1 MRMGKSLPHELVAGH
16 LLSSIISV
24 NEKMTER
31 VLPLVERAFFLDQPS
46 FSKRTE
52 KIFYT
57 LCWEPIQSITRGPY
71 SNGDVIRL
79 AYMVLESFAEA
90 LSAKSLDYLHYVQ
103 KLLFQLHSDV
113 SIDDGVK
120 ASMGGYRCLAA
131 YIRYS
136 KVDLKDVANA
146 ANEMC
151 FLSVSRGKPAL
162 ILGAMCVWRGLLV
175 DSAASYMSLNLPLVM
190 ARVQRLAMGKDKS
203 IREEASLLLS
213 DVLEYSR
220 SLDYHHPESVRES
233 SSVASSI
240 NNVDVSLDQF
250 DLENPEEIEYFL
262 RGSIPVPAIPSTI
275 TQGED
280 KAHEDVL
287 IHQLV
292 KEVEA
297 LGDSDASF
305 SNRDLFNIEKAITEG
320 IQSRRDETFTYT
332 ECIFSK
338 YLEIIYEDLTSRAK
352 DSIVIDPS
360 LADLAH
366 VGQHID
372 HCSSLVLSK
381 AEDLETKFL
390 DHVVPILQRIIPV

>member
-1 MRMGKSLPHELVAGH
+1 MRTGNFLPHQLVAGH
-16 LLSSIISV
+16 LVSSIISA

-71 SNGDVIRL
+71 SNRDVMRL
-79 AYMVLESFAEA
+79 AYMVLESFAEV
-90 LSAKSLDYLHYVQ
+90 LSAKSHDYLHYVQ
-103 KLLFQLHSDV
+103 KLLFQLRSDL
-113 SIDDGVK
+113 SINEGVK
-120 ASMGGYRCLAA
+120 ASMAEYRCFAS
-131 YIRYS
+131 YIRYN
-136 KVDLKDVANA
+136 KINLKNVANG

-151 FLSVSRGKPAL
+151 FLSVSRGTPEL

-175 DSAASYMSLNLPLVM
+175 DSSAPYMSLNLPLVM
-190 ARVQRLAMGKDKS
+190 ARLQRLAMGKDED

-213 DVLEYSR
+213 DILEYSR
-220 SLDYHHPESVRES
+220 SLDYYHPESVRES
-233 SSVASSI
+233 FSVTSSI

-250 DLENPEEIEYFL
+250 DLGNPEEIEYFL
-262 RGSIPVPAIPSTI
+262 RGSIPVPAMPSTI
-275 TQGED
+275 TQGEN
-280 KAHEDVL
+280 KTREDVL
-287 IHQLV
+287 IHRLV

-320 IQSRRDETFTYT
+320 VQSRRDESFTYT

-352 DSIVIDPS
+352 ESIVVDPS
-360 LADLAH
+360 LLDLAH

-390 DHVVPILQRIIPV
+390 DHVVPILQQIIPV